1 MILTASLVKTSLFLV
16 PTLTVLMPYDGWYVT
31 QTSSAECSP
40 INAKLWN
47 PMTATWIIEGG
58 YKLGDITYKL
68 GHKSYH
74 SVETLKHLDS
84 FDYVGVEY
92 QHEFR

>member
-16 PTLTVLMPYDGWYVT
+16 PALTVSMGDTFYVR

-40 INAKLWN
+40 VNAKLWN

-58 YKLGDITYKL
+58 YKQGDINYFL